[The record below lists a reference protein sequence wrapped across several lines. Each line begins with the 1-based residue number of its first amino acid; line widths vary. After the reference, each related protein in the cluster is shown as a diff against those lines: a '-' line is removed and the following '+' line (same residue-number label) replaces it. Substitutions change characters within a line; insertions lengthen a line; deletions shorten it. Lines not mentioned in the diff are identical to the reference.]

1 MSREEKVIDMLRS
14 VLADEEAKPQHREA
28 VAEALALLEGLCPP
42 VMDVAWLARQSCEAP
57 PDAPNIND
65 LTLEELREHL
75 PSFGPGRAGAIVYHR
90 EKTGTRYQ
98 HPVDLLAV
106 RTIGVKIAASL
117 IGKVRFG

>member
-1 MSREEKVIDMLRS
+1 MGQEEQVKAMLRS
-14 VLADEEAKPQHREA
+14 LVADGEAKPQHREA
-28 VAEALALLEGLCPP
+28 AAAALALLEGLCPP
-42 VMDVAWLARQSCEAP
+42 VMDTAWLARQSCEAP
-57 PDAPNIND
+57 ADAPNIND
-65 LTLEELREHL
+65 MTREELRKQL